1 MAHDTIRTPLRPVIR
16 ELVRTGVCQGPLRL
30 LVDRIHVARLRGSGS
45 AGREAYRLWLSDG
58 EKLIQAILKREI
70 HPFVTTGDIS
80 LGSYVDVTKYEL
92 ARVQRTAG
100 NGSILCLL
108 IADFYPR
115 GREENTRDD
124 GLVYEQSPVE
134 ASHTP
139 TSSAKGNK
147 SVATI
152 FDKISTAIPTGLDE
166 HNSPGSTTSADDAVD
181 LVPYYDENALAKAT
195 MANNEYTL
203 EEERQ
208 PKRRKWINEERP
220 SPLSSINSNANSQ
233 PNKAPK
239 ATQAELAIEIEPSV
253 KPQSPENP
261 RTISTPLKRI
271 LPVLRPLRVT
281 PLVDLPRARAFRN
294 KLYDVCAII
303 CSTGENI
310 VQRRG
315 ITDKRDFRLMDLS
328 TKKKVQLSV
337 FVDPLHFMPPPGTVA
352 LFRSVA
358 FHEWD
363 GGSLKAYHKNCG
375 GRRWF
380 IEDPI
385 GIPDCDVDGL
395 RALWEEV
402 RLTEVSNPSIKL
414 GYKIPGA

>member
-1 MAHDTIRTPLRPVIR
+1 MWMSPSMSWLEFKEQQAM
-16 ELVRTGVCQGPLRL
+16 
-30 LVDRIHVARLRGSGS
+30 
-45 AGREAYRLWLSDG
+45 EAYCMFPLYTSIFQL
-58 EKLIQAILKREI
+58 
-70 HPFVTTGDIS
+70 P
-80 LGSYVDVTKYEL
+80 DVQP
-92 ARVQRTAG
+92 R
-100 NGSILCLL
+100 CLL
-108 IADFYPR
+108 IADFYPC
-115 GREENTRDD
+115 GREENTRNDD
-124 GLVYEQSPVE
+124 LIYEQSPVA
-134 ASHTP
+134 ASPTP
-139 TSSAKGNK
+139 TSSAKGNQL
-147 SVATI
+147 VATT
-152 FDKISTAIPTGLDE
+152 FDDISTAIPTGFDDP
-166 HNSPGSTTSADDAVD
+166 NSPGSTTSADDAVD
-181 LVPYYDENALAKAT
+181 LVPYYNEKALTKDI
-195 MANNEYTL
+195 MANNGYSL
-203 EEERQ
+203 GEEPQ
-208 PKRRKWINEERP
+208 PKKRKWINQERP

-233 PNKAPK
+233 PNKASK
-239 ATQAELAIEIEPSV
+239 ATQAESMIEIEVSV
-253 KPQSPENP
+253 EPQSPENP

-271 LPVLRPLRVT
+271 LLPVLRPLRVT

-294 KLYDVCAII
+294 KLYDVCALI

-380 IEDPI
+380 IEDPV
-385 GIPDCDVDGL
+385 GIPGCDVDGL

-402 RLTEVSNPSIKL
+402 RLTEPSNPSVKA
-414 GYKIPGA
+414 GYKVTGA